1 MVASS
6 SADTPQVTV
15 ERNEHD
21 VVVLTLNRPQAR
33 NAVSFDLWN
42 DLDAAVREI
51 SQASPPRA
59 VVLAA
64 AGGFFCAGGDL
75 KTPPSRGEGALAPA
89 ARLELGQQVMHRLRS
104 LPVPVI
110 AAVEGGAIG
119 MGWSLAL
126 ACDLIIASDEA
137 KFSAPFLRLG
147 LVPDGGFIWF
157 LRKQL
162 GVYRAAEILFSERVV
177 TAQEALS
184 LGLLSRLAPAGQ
196 ATVQAVEMA
205 SAFGA
210 GNRHSVE
217 MAKRLLNTAE
227 SSELS
232 QHSALEL
239 SFGTLS
245 QTGEEVARVRAE
257 AAARKQQKNA

>member
-119 MGWSLAL
+119 EDGQQILRRPA
-126 ACDLIIASDEA
+126 
-137 KFSAPFLRLG
+137 APE
-147 LVPDGGFIWF
+147 V
-157 LRKQL
+157 
-162 GVYRAAEILFSERVV
+162 LF
-177 TAQEALS
+177 
-184 LGLLSRLAPAGQ
+184 
-196 ATVQAVEMA
+196 
-205 SAFGA
+205 
-210 GNRHSVE
+210 
-217 MAKRLLNTAE
+217 
-227 SSELS
+227 
-232 QHSALEL
+232 
-239 SFGTLS
+239 
-245 QTGEEVARVRAE
+245 ARVCGQQRDGMSDRS
-257 AAARKQQKNA
+257 ARTGKVRILP